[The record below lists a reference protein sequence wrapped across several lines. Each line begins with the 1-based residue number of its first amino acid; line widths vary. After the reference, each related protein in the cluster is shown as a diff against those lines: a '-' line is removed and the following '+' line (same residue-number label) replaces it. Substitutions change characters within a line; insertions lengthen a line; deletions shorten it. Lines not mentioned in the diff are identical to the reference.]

1 MKTKLFVSLI
11 VFLAIA
17 AMTQTS
23 VQAQNWEVIG
33 KKTVDF
39 AVDHDEMIVT
49 STRGDFKAI
58 KIRVTKAPL
67 NMHRCV
73 IHFGNGSQQ
82 EVDLRH
88 NFTPGSESRI
98 IDLNGTDRVI
108 SRITFWYDTKNH
120 APRKAVVTV
129 FAKN

>member
-1 MKTKLFVSLI
+1 MKTKMFISAILFVAL
-11 VFLAIA
+11 A
-17 AMTQTS
+17 AMTQVS
-23 VQAQNWEVIG
+23 VKAQNWEVIG
-33 KKTVDF
+33 KKTVDY

-82 EVDLRH
+82 EVELRN
-88 NFTPGSESRI
+88 NFAPGTESRI
-98 IDLNGTDRVI
+98 IDLNGFDRVI
-108 SRITFWYDTKNH
+108 NRITFWYDTKNH
-120 APRKAVVTV
+120 APRRAVVTV